1 MALPKPDPEKYRG
14 GELSRLYKEDLQAW
28 QDSQD
33 AEPEVGAVGEE
44 EVVSLASTFDTE
56 AAPFAPDTGAG
67 SGVREEGDVTPPTYT
82 STPETQADFLNTVD
96 IMRTQYGNRPLEDLW
111 FAFERE
117 YQYQPELLA
126 QTKEDY
132 MALSQG
138 SQAGD
143 FTDRLTAIGVSA
155 EDMPE
160 FGYGE
165 DFDTFRDSLVSNEK
179 DFYGVYDDKALE
191 NYSNIYS
198 SLQGLEGSDFAQN
211 YSNLDSGNK
220 KIYLYEAFKA
230 GNITEDQYQE
240 NMAGILASEG
250 KQVIKDPNDGEYK
263 YYREIGDGQYAFYK
277 INLTPEDY
285 YETFTTGGGQDTL
298 WKNQG
303 ARDVVNE
310 ANRLGVDV
318 DKRKEVAFLEQGIGS
333 FGEDDTVRQTTSEF
347 FTSGI
352 LDNPLTQIVAA
363 MTGVSGPLN
372 ALRAGVK
379 VVNGDTLHGEDW
391 AALTLNAL
399 ETLDVIKPPT
409 KFDTAGTGIGG
420 LDYNQTVNA
429 INAMGSGDPVD
440 VLMDTWGNDIV
451 NDALADVGLDLD
463 DLPQGVK
470 EGINETVNGML
481 SGDSFEEAAQEGVL
495 TYLEE
500 SPIGEVVEDKIK
512 EVGSTIDD
520 DVIQPL
526 LSVIPE
532 LDVEVPDLGVVEDVV
547 RDIGSAI
554 DDTVLQPIK
563 DEVEKLG
570 EALPDIPDLPELPE
584 LPELPDLPLPD
595 LKLGIDVQIPQL
607 SATRTTDGLF
617 GDELFKFKTKLG
629 VTEAA
634 PLIQPQERLAEQQE
648 QQVEREEA
656 VDLFGRDP
664 FASSFNRNIV

>member
-1 MALPKPDPEKYRG
+1 VALVDVGIYPQDYTDKGQFYADYLGAYGTQTGDYVGSTLGDDFYSAYDETWATAPDPETYRG
-14 GELSRLYKEDLQAW
+14 GELSSIYKDDLKAW
-28 QDSQD
+28 Q
-33 AEPEVGAVGEE
+33 EGTNVGSTITPGGVDVGNVGEE
-44 EVVSLASTFDTE
+44 EVVSLASTFDDTD
-56 AAPFAPDTGAG
+56 PFAPDMGAG
-67 SGVREEGDVTPPTYT
+67 SGFREEGDVTPPTYT

-126 QTKEDY
+126 QAKEDY

-160 FGYGE
+160 FTYGE
-165 DFDTFRDSLVSNEK
+165 SFDTFGDSLVSNER
-179 DFYGVYDDKALE
+179 DFYGIYDDQALE
-191 NYSNIYS
+191 TYGNIYS
-198 SLQGLEGSDFAQN
+198 DLQGLDGRTFVENYGS
-211 YSNLDSGNK
+211 LDRDDK

-230 GNITEDQYQE
+230 GDITEDQYQE

-285 YETFTTGGGQDTL
+285 YNTFTTGGGQDTL
-298 WKNQG
+298 WTNQG
-303 ARDVVNE
+303 ARDVVRD

-333 FGEDDTVRQTTSEF
+333 FGEDATVRQTTSEF

-363 MTGVSGPLN
+363 MTGMTAPLN
-372 ALRAGVK
+372 ALKAGVK
-379 VVNGDTLHGEDW
+379 VINGDTLHGEDW
-391 AALTLNAL
+391 ASLATPTLEKLGIINEA
-399 ETLDVIKPPT
+399 TNI
-409 KFDTAGTGIGG
+409 GIGG

-440 VLMDTWGNDIV
+440 VVMDTWGNDIV

-463 DLPQGVK
+463 ELPQGVK

-520 DVIQPL
+520 EVIQPIL
-526 LSVIPE
+526 DVIPE
-532 LDVEVPDLGVVEDVV
+532 LGTLVPE
-547 RDIGSAI
+547 
-554 DDTVLQPIK
+554 
-563 DEVEKLG
+563 
-570 EALPDIPDLPELPE
+570 
-584 LPELPDLPLPD
+584 
-595 LKLGIDVQIPQL
+595 
-607 SATRTTDGLF
+607 
-617 GDELFKFKTKLG
+617 
-629 VTEAA
+629 
-634 PLIQPQERLAEQQE
+634 
-648 QQVEREEA
+648 
-656 VDLFGRDP
+656 
-664 FASSFNRNIV
+664 IVSPT